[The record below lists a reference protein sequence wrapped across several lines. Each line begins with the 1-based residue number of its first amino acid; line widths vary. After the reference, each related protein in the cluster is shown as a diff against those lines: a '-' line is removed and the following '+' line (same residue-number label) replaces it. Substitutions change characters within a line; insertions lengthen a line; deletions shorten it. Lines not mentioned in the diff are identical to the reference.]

1 MADPDYVYD
10 HDNWD
15 CTYEWGMR
23 SELIEHDD
31 DLDRAGSIKRFSTL
45 IEGPPKFAARVVISV
60 DEDGEPD
67 EMEIQWFDSEAQA
80 REACGMPPY
89 ITGG

>member
-23 SELIEHDD
+23 VELVEHDD
-31 DLDRAGSIKRFSTL
+31 QLTRPGDIKRFSTL
-45 IEGPPKFAARVVISV
+45 IEGPPKFAAVVTTE
-60 DEDGEPD
+60 DEET
-67 EMEIQWFDSEAQA
+67 EIRWFDTEADA
-80 REACGMPPY
+80 RTACAIESDKEPRP
-89 ITGG
+89 